1 MKSGFRACCGMP
13 SSMSLLNFTSF
24 CEGVT
29 EPMTI
34 FLIIHTVSHI
44 YKLETRVESLS
55 FFLVK
60 SSSFMA
66 NCKSSPNLQTFPH
79 RGRRGT
85 TL

>member
-1 MKSGFRACCGMP
+1 
-13 SSMSLLNFTSF
+13 
-24 CEGVT
+24 
-29 EPMTI
+29 MTI
-34 FLIIHTVSHI
+34 FLIILII

-79 RGRRGT
+79 REEEEQLCEIKTESREKPTDWTQVRQE
-85 TL
+85 